1 MPKTRINCP
10 GCRQPIVAE
19 IDQLFDVGTDPSAKQ
34 RFLSGAFNIAQC
46 PNCGYQGSI
55 STPLVYHDPQKE
67 LLLTF
72 IPPEVGLQRN
82 DQEKLIGQLINQA
95 ISKLPQEKR
104 KAYIFRPQSALTLQG
119 MVERVLEAEGITKE
133 MIQAQQ
139 QRMNLIQRL
148 ISSPDD
154 ETRAELARQE
164 DNLIDSNFFALLR
177 RLQET
182 ALMSGDQEAARAFVA
197 LQSAILP
204 VTTLGRE
211 LQAQAQEIDAVMSEI
226 KQVGNNLT
234 QEKLLDMAT
243 RDGSEVRLRTLV
255 SLTRPLMDYAFF
267 QALSDKIERSRGD
280 GRNRLIGVR
289 EKLLE
294 FTQEFD
300 KEIDEHRLNAREL
313 LDKVLALP
321 DVDQA
326 MAEVMP
332 AVDDFF
338 VQEVT
343 QRLEVERKKGDLT
356 AIGKLQRIMTAIQ
369 DASAPPPEIAFI
381 EELLAAQDEQ
391 AMQELL
397 EENAEAISPEFMDLL
412 SNLAAQVQRGEDKE
426 LALRMGLVYRQVL
439 KFSMRRNFSN

>member
-10 GCRQPIVAE
+10 NCRQPIVAE
-19 IDQLFDVGTDPSAKQ
+19 IDQLFDVGADPSAKQ

-46 PNCGYQGSI
+46 PSCGYQGAI

-95 ISKLPQEKR
+95 ISRLPQEQK

-148 ISSPDD
+148 LSAPDD
-154 ETRAELARQE
+154 AARAEIAMQE
-164 DNLIDSNFFALLR
+164 DNLIDANFFTLLR

-182 ALMSGDQEAARAFVA
+182 ALMGGDQEAARAFVA
-197 LQSAILP
+197 LQGAILP
-204 VTTLGRE
+204 VTTMGRE
-211 LQAQAQEIDAVMSEI
+211 LQAQAQEIEAVMTEL
-226 KQVGNNLT
+226 KQIGNNLSRE
-234 QEKLLDMAT
+234 QLVDMAT

-267 QALSDKIERSRGD
+267 QAISEKIERSRGE
-280 GRNRLIGVR
+280 GRNRLVGVR
-289 EKLLE
+289 EKLLQ
-294 FTQEFD
+294 FTQDFD
-300 KEIDEHRLNAREL
+300 KEIEEHRLNSREL
-313 LDKVLALP
+313 LDKILVTPDIDAAMEEVL
-321 DVDQA
+321 
-326 MAEVMP
+326 P
-332 AVDDFF
+332 AIDDFF
-338 VQEVT
+338 IQEVNE
-343 QRLEVERKKGDLT
+343 RLEVERRKGDLST
-356 AIGKLQRIMTAIQ
+356 ISKLQKIITAIQ
-369 DASAPPPEIAFI
+369 EASAPPPEIAFI
-381 EELLAAQDEQ
+381 EELLAAPDEQ
-391 AMQELL
+391 SMQALL
-397 EENAEAISPEFMDLL
+397 EENAEAVSPEFLDLL
-412 SNLAAQVQRGEDKE
+412 SNLAAQVQQGQDKE

-439 KFSMRRNFSN
+439 KFSMRRNLSN

>member
-46 PNCGYQGSI
+46 PNCGYQGAI

-119 MVERVLEAEGITKE
+119 MVERVLEAEGITKD

-154 ETRAELARQE
+154 ESRAELARQE
-164 DNLIDSNFFALLR
+164 DSLIDSNFFALLR

-197 LQSAILP
+197 LQSVILP

-211 LQAQAQEIDAVMSEI
+211 LQAQAQEIEAVMTEI

-338 VQEVT
+338 IQEVN

-356 AIGKLQRIMTAIQ
+356 VIGKLQRIMTAIQ